1 MTIFGKSIHHL
12 ETIDSTNNYANHL
25 VQQNLAE
32 SGTVIY
38 TDFQTAGK
46 GQRGK
51 IWESN
56 SGENLMCSLVY
67 FPDNMSVDQSY
78 LLNIWAAL
86 SLAKLCSNY
95 LVPSKIKWPND
106 IWVNH
111 KKIGGILIETSSSFG
126 HITSAVIGI
135 GLNVNQLDFHP
146 RSATSLSL
154 ETNTIYSIKDT
165 LLSLCTVLNNFP
177 LSTHHEGTWR
187 RLFTAQMYGLH
198 QQYCFKL
205 KDRDVNGKITGISEQ
220 GQLELEVNGRV
231 EQFQQGEI
239 TLLVP

>member
-12 ETIDSTNNYANHL
+12 ESVDSTNNYANHL
-25 VQQNLAE
+25 VRHNMAE
-32 SGTVIY
+32 SGTVVY
-38 TDFQTAGK
+38 ADFQSAGK

-51 IWESN
+51 VWESN

-67 FPDNMSVDQSY
+67 FPDNMSVDKAY
-78 LLNIWAAL
+78 LLNIWVAC
-86 SLAKLCSNY
+86 SLAQLCASY
-95 LVPSKIKWPND
+95 EVYSKIKWPND
-106 IWVNH
+106 IWVGQ

-135 GLNVNQLDFHP
+135 GLNVNQKDFHP
-146 RSATSLSL
+146 HSATSLSL

-165 LLSLCTVLNNFP
+165 LLSLCSVLNNLP
-177 LSTHHEGTWR
+177 LSTHHESTWR
-187 RLFTAQMYGLH
+187 KLFTTQMYGLH
-198 QQYCFKL
+198 QQHCFQL
-205 KDRDVNGKITGISEQ
+205 KDREVIGTIMGISEQ